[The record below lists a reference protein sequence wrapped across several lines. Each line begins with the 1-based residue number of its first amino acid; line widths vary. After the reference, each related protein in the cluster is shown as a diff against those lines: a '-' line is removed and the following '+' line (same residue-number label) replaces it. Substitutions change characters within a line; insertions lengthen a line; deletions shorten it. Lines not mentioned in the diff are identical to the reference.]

1 LLPEKWTPRGNW
13 FLVTFNQA
21 GRSVSVKVAA
31 TSEQNAR
38 HKVFWNHLRQ
48 ESKLENPPCHS
59 GHNYEDFVEKGAGV
73 KVEDMGAVPH
83 RKPQHQTQFDF

>member
-1 LLPEKWTPRGNW
+1 
-13 FLVTFNQA
+13 
-21 GRSVSVKVAA
+21 VKVVA

-38 HKVFWNHLRQ
+38 FKVFWNYLG
-48 ESKLENPPCHS
+48 ENKLENPPCHS
-59 GHNYEDFVEKGAGV
+59 DHNYEDFVEKGAGV